1 MYLYILLNTLE
12 KRLEKKYSKFE
23 KNNLDFAQN
32 DLVYC
37 KHHTSYSEIMFVLL
51 FIWDYLVSDLRF

>member
-37 KHHTSYSEIMFVLL
+37 EHHTYYSEIMFVLL